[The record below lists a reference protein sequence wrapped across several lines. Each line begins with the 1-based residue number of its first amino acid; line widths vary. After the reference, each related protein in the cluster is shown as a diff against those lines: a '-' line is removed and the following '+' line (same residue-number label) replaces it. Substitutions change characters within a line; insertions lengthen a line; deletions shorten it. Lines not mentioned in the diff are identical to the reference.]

1 MGTCLALGFS
11 NSRNATKD
19 RPMDE
24 KRQQHAQNAVDPA
37 TGSPTGAVGARPR
50 AAKPSGADRPPRL
63 GEILVAQGHISSD
76 QLATALASQQT
87 SGRRLGEELS
97 KAGYV
102 TSHVVS
108 P

>member
-1 MGTCLALGFS
+1 VSCVGFL

-37 TGSPTGAVGARPR
+37 TGSPTVAVGARPR

-63 GEILVAQGHISSD
+63 GEIWSRRAIS
-76 QLATALASQQT
+76 LATSLPPPWPASKLA
-87 SGRRLGEELS
+87 GAGLGKS
-97 KAGYV
+97 
-102 TSHVVS
+102 
-108 P
+108 